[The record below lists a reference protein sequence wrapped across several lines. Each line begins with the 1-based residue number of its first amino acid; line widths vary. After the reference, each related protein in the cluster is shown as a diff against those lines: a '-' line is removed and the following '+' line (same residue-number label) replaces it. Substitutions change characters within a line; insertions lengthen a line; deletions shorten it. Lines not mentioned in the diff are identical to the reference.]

1 MWEQKVRFSL
11 IFAPKK
17 KTVVGI
23 AESFVCLCWGD
34 CGWRCQEGDLSF
46 TEGPSSIYGR
56 GPKTKKDLLVVVHGI
71 PRINSKSEQTRALIS
86 LIVIDLSAK
95 ENSRAKHAG
104 SNFIIR
110 KHTNVLFVIQN

>member
-1 MWEQKVRFSL
+1 L
-11 IFAPKK
+11 FAYVGV
-17 KTVVGI
+17 TVGGD
-23 AESFVCLCWGD
+23 ESEFGGD
-34 CGWRCQEGDLSF
+34 EGTCQEGDLSF

-71 PRINSKSEQTRALIS
+71 PRINSKSEQTCALIS